1 MTFAQVRILDTPG
14 LADTRGIHQNA
25 LKKKSIATE
34 IQNHLGYVNAV
45 LILANGSIPRISVSM
60 DYALTTL
67 SALFPKILADNT
79 AFLLTNVPTPASR
92 NFPDDAILRDLKH
105 APKFLID
112 NPIALQKNY
121 LKQKGHLD
129 KKTLKK
135 IKQSVKLAEENA
147 LEMLVE
153 LFDWLD
159 GLKPQPTTEIIAIH
173 KKSEDIESKITATL
187 IGASHRTLRDL
198 AQLAEEY
205 AGLSLAGCIS
215 GPLEKA
221 VRLTEKHYESMENQ
235 GISRD
240 QLEKMRGGLE
250 DMKRRLDTL
259 RKATRAIPI
268 TAYVDPE
275 SYGKWLAQ
283 IVRPVANL
291 LSMTSMTPRL
301 SSRLQ

>member
-1 MTFAQVRILDTPG
+1 
-14 LADTRGIHQNA
+14 
-25 LKKKSIATE
+25 
-34 IQNHLGYVNAV
+34 
-45 LILANGSIPRISVSM
+45 M

-79 AFLLTNVPTPASR
+79 AFLLTNVPTPASL

-159 GLKPQPTTEIIAIH
+159 GLEPQPTREITTLYE
-173 KKSEDIESKITATL
+173 KSQDIESKVTDTLAQMNQAATKMVEIKKLMEDLRNGNAVSFQLPSLWGLNLML
-187 IGASHRTLRDL
+187 IGRRTWM
-198 AQLAEEY
+198 
-205 AGLSLAGCIS
+205 LSPTS
-215 GPLEKA
+215 
-221 VRLTEKHYESMENQ
+221 
-235 GISRD
+235 
-240 QLEKMRGGLE
+240 
-250 DMKRRLDTL
+250 KR
-259 RKATRAIPI
+259 
-268 TAYVDPE
+268 
-275 SYGKWLAQ
+275 
-283 IVRPVANL
+283 
-291 LSMTSMTPRL
+291 
-301 SSRLQ
+301 